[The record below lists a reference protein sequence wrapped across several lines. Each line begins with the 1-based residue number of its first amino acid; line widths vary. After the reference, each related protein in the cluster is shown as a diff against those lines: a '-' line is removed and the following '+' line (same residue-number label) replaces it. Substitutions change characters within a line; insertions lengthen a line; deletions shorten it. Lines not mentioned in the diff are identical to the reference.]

1 MTRSL
6 IFSDARSIWLWYV
19 KIGYDLEKNL
29 FKTLAVSLSLLII
42 LLPSTI
48 VIVSFKII
56 LFDNNGLNS
65 FQKILLS
72 LTLFSFKLLK
82 YSILLFHKSVARK
95 FLWLMYLPLFSS
107 VLFLRKILLSFVV
120 RIIAL
125 DKFLFMKGEW
135 LPLAYFFLR
144 GPYWSRILLQDIKPS
159 STSLSQLFTKFCGEI
174 FCNDS
179 LKTSLLKLLWLR

>member
-6 IFSDARSIWLWYV
+6 IFSDARSIWLRYV

-72 LTLFSFKLLK
+72 LTLFAKLLN

-135 LPLAYFFLR
+135 LPLAFFFLR
-144 GPYWSRILLQDIKPS
+144 GPYWSRIL
-159 STSLSQLFTKFCGEI
+159 FAGY
-174 FCNDS
+174 
-179 LKTSLLKLLWLR
+179 